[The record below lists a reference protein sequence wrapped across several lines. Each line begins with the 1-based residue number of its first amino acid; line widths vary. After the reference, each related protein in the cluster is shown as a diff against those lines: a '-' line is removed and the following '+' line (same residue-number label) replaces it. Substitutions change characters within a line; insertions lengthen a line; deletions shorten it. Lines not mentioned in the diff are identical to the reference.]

1 MKEQLGL
8 MKKQD
13 EESRKSAVESNS
25 RAMDTLKAIQGQAA
39 AMEKQIEVATQNAA
53 AVQKVADAARMN
65 AEITMAVQRP
75 VVQLWNIGFNRG
87 RDPFPCNTPL
97 TGEASVVVTMRNHG
111 LTRAVNLVATGRLV
125 IDGIVKDFASPT
137 PYNLA
142 PTNDINVTFDPLN
155 AWLPS
160 RLFIPIQQ
168 GTVNFSQIFS
178 NTNRLNI
185 YYAIQ
190 QDQPNFMMGPKPTDE
205 DMVFEQAAQVL
216 WNPNLSSDLRAA
228 LYKVLADTPGVQVKT
243 DATDSSGRPAVE
255 ISRYEA
261 WSKQEVEAF
270 EDAKT
275 GDTLESAWVGPS
287 ANYAEDLYLS
297 VTYTNTVPPDPYK
310 S

>member
-168 GTVNFSQIFS
+168 GTVN
-178 NTNRLNI
+178 
-185 YYAIQ
+185 
-190 QDQPNFMMGPKPTDE
+190 
-205 DMVFEQAAQVL
+205 
-216 WNPNLSSDLRAA
+216 
-228 LYKVLADTPGVQVKT
+228 VQVELHLAYADEFGRAHEVGIHAVLRDWAQRKWEIVPR
-243 DATDSSGRPAVE
+243 DA
-255 ISRYEA
+255 
-261 WSKQEVEAF
+261 
-270 EDAKT
+270 
-275 GDTLESAWVGPS
+275 
-287 ANYAEDLYLS
+287 
-297 VTYTNTVPPDPYK
+297 
-310 S
+310 